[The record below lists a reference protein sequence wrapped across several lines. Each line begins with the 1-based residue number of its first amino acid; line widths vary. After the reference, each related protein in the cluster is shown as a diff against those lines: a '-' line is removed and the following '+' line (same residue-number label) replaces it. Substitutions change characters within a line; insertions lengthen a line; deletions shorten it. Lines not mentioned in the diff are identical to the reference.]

1 MLSPS
6 TETTLRTHVR
16 RTVVLAWP
24 MILTRVGLVLMTT
37 VDVVVLGR
45 AEAGELAAYVLGY
58 TIYDSMLAVTVGL
71 LLGVPVLTARETGA
85 GRIRA
90 AGRVWRRGLVFGLAL
105 GLVLAVLL
113 QFGGALFRLTGQ
125 EPDLTAR
132 AASVTAIL
140 GLALPGLATYY
151 VSAAFL
157 EALHRPFTGFVAV
170 LIANAANLGLNV
182 VLVFGWGPIPALGAV
197 GVAIS
202 TAVTFALL
210 AGALALYIRFALP
223 GRAGYGIGGPTAGD
237 GPGPGGGEQAR
248 IGLASGAAYLLEAG
262 AFTAMTLLVGLI
274 GGLALAAHG
283 VLFQFLALT
292 FMVAYGLAGA
302 TQVRVGNAWGRGDAR
317 GVALAGWTGL
327 GLAIL
332 CTGTAAVVFA
342 SLPVPL
348 LRIFTDEP
356 AVIAAAVPVFV
367 WMVLALVFDG
377 GQTVMNNACR
387 GLGDTWVPT
396 ALHFGSYWLVMV
408 PAAWFFA
415 FPLGQDLPGIYQ
427 GILAASL
434 VSFVVLAVRFRALT
448 RART

>member
-16 RTVVLAWP
+16 RTVVLAAP

-71 LLGVPVLTARETGA
+71 LLGVPVLTAREMGA
-85 GRIRA
+85 GHVRA
-90 AGRVWRRGLVFGLAL
+90 AGRVWRRGLAFGLAL
-105 GLVLAVLL
+105 GLALAVPL
-113 QFGGALFRLTGQ
+113 QFAGALFRLTGQ

-132 AASVTAIL
+132 AGAVTALL
-140 GLALPGLATYY
+140 GLALPRLATYY

-157 EALHRPFTGFVAV
+157 EALHRPVTGFVAV
-170 LIANAANLGLNV
+170 LIGNAANLGLNII
-182 VLVFGWGPIPALGAV
+182 LVFGWGLIPALGAV

-210 AGALALYIRFALP
+210 AAALALYIRFALP
-223 GRAGYGIGGPTAGD
+223 GRTGFGIGGRDAGD
-237 GPGPGGGEQAR
+237 GPGAGEQAR

-262 AFTAMTLLVGLI
+262 AFTAMTLLVGLL
-274 GGLALAAHG
+274 GGLALAVHG

-327 GLAIL
+327 GLAVV

-348 LRIFTDEP
+348 LRVFTDDP
-356 AVIAAAVPVFV
+356 AVIAAAVPVFL

-408 PAAWFFA
+408 PAAWLFA

-434 VSFVVLAVRFRALT
+434 VSFAVLAIRFRALT
-448 RART
+448 RGRA